1 MATFEDRA
9 TNHRYL
15 IFKLLKISMIQK
27 IYVTAL
33 DRPIHIDFLHV
44 FDLKIT
50 ERKLSLYGKKSAFKF
65 FSLYMKTT
73 SLLCLK
79 SESEGQ
85 LSNAVS
91 IVLQS

>member
-1 MATFEDRA
+1 
-9 TNHRYL
+9 
-15 IFKLLKISMIQK
+15 MIKK

-50 ERKLSLYGKKSAFKF
+50 ERKLSLYGKKSAFKIL
-65 FSLYMKTT
+65 SLYLKTKMQKST